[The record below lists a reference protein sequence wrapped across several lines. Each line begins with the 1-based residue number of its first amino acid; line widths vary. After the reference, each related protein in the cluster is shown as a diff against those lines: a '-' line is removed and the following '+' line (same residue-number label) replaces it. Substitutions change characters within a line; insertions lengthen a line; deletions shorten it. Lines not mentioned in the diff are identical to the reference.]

1 MPSQPTIAPE
11 LASFYAGRRVCVTGG
26 AGFIGSHL
34 SEALV
39 ACGAQVTVID
49 DLSNGRR
56 ENLAPFVARVNLI
69 EASILDPVAL
79 RRALS
84 GVELVF
90 HEAAMCS
97 VPGSVE
103 HPVQSHEANATG
115 TVHVLEAARRL
126 GVKRIIYAA
135 SGGSA
140 YGNSPQLPKVESMLP
155 EPMSPYAVGKLAGEY
170 MLRAFA
176 ECYGLSAISL
186 RYFNIFGARQR
197 PDSPYAAVI
206 PLFATAMRE
215 GRPVTIYGDGTQ
227 TRDFTHVSNIVHANL
242 LAGASDKPLRGEVV
256 NIACGRSYSLLELV
270 EKMGTILGVTPQ
282 QRFAPSRVGEVQH
295 SRASIEAARVLIGYQ
310 PITDF
315 EQGLRLTLPAYAA

>member
-1 MPSQPTIAPE
+1 MSVPTIAPE
-11 LASFYAGRRVCVTGG
+11 LARFYANRRVCVTGG

-34 SEALV
+34 VEALV
-39 ACGAQVTVID
+39 HCGARVTVID

-56 ENLAPFVARVNLI
+56 ENLAPLNAQINFI
-69 EASILDPVAL
+69 EASILNQEAL
-79 RRALS
+79 RQALRDI
-84 GVELVF
+84 ELVF

-103 HPVQSHEANATG
+103 HPLESHEVNATG
-115 TVHVLEAARRL
+115 TVHVLEAARHL
-126 GVKRIIYAA
+126 GVKRVVYAA

-140 YGNSPQLPKVESMLP
+140 YGNSPQLPKVETMPP

-176 ECYGLSAISL
+176 ECYGLSCISL

-227 TRDFTHVSNIVHANL
+227 TRDFTHVSNVVHANL
-242 LAGASDKPLRGEVV
+242 LAGASEKPLRGEVV

-270 EKMGTILGVTPQ
+270 EKMGRILGITPQ
-282 QRFAPSRVGEVQH
+282 RRFAPPRVGEVQH
-295 SRASIEAARVLIGYQ
+295 SRASIDAAHAQIGFQ
-310 PITDF
+310 PVTDF

>member
-1 MPSQPTIAPE
+1 MPALTIAPE
-11 LASFYAGRRVCVTGG
+11 LASFYANRRVCVTGG

-34 SEALV
+34 CDALV
-39 ACGAQVTVID
+39 QCGAQVTVID

-56 ENLAPFVARVNLI
+56 DNLAAIAQRIRLV
-69 EASILDPVAL
+69 EGSILDAAAL
-79 RRALS
+79 QRAVE
-84 GVELVF
+84 GAELVF

-103 HPVQSHEANATG
+103 HPLESHQVNATG
-115 TVHVLEAARRL
+115 TVQVLDSARHL
-126 GVKRIIYAA
+126 GVNRVVYAA

-140 YGNSPQLPKVESMLP
+140 YGNSPQLPKVETMLP
-155 EPMSPYAVGKLAGEY
+155 EPMSPYAVGKLAGEF

-176 ECYGLSAISL
+176 ECYGLSCISL

-197 PDSPYAAVI
+197 SDSPYAAVI

-227 TRDFTHVSNIVHANL
+227 TRDFTHVSNVVHANL
-242 LAGASDKPLRGEVV
+242 LAGASEKPLRGEVV
-256 NIACGRSYSLLELV
+256 NIACGRSYNLLELV
-270 EKMGTILGVTPQ
+270 EKMGKILEVKPQ
-282 QRFAPSRVGEVQH
+282 SRFAPPRVGEVQH
-295 SRASIEAARVLIGYQ
+295 SMASIQAARAMLGYE

-315 EQGLRLTLPAYAA
+315 EQGLRLTLAAYQGP